1 MPELPEVETVV
12 RTLEKRIKNRRIEK
26 VEVIYEPIITGSV
39 TSFKRKLKGQHF
51 RKFSRR
57 GKFLLFYMDDVL
69 FVSHLRMEGKYYIQD
84 KDEPR
89 DKHMHII
96 FHLDD
101 GKELRY
107 RDTRKFGRMEICPL
121 DTDIDSFHDLG
132 LEPWDDRLDAQYVL
146 DVCKKRSI
154 PIKTLL
160 LDQHF
165 IAGIGNIYADEI
177 LFASKIEPTR
187 SSNTITKKEAELI
200 IKSTR
205 KILEE
210 AIKAGGTTIRSYT
223 SSLGVSGKFQLSC
236 MVHTKKICQKC
247 KSNIIVK
254 YIGGRSTYY
263 CPKCQK

>member
-12 RTLEKRIKNRRIEK
+12 RTLEKRLKNRKIEK
-26 VEVIYEPIITGSV
+26 VEVIYEPIITGNP

-51 RKFSRR
+51 KKFSRR

-96 FHLDD
+96 FHLDN

-107 RDTRKFGRMEICPL
+107 RDTRKFGRMELCPL
-121 DTDIDSFHDLG
+121 DTDIDSFHNLG
-132 LEPWDDRLDAQYVL
+132 LEPWDERLDTKYVL
-146 DVCKKRSI
+146 DVCKTRSI
-154 PIKTLL
+154 PIKSLL

-177 LFASKIEPTR
+177 LFASKIKPMKP
-187 SSNTITKKEAELI
+187 SNKITKKDAELI
-200 IKSTR
+200 IEHTR
-205 KILEE
+205 RILED

-223 SSLGVSGKFQLSC
+223 SSLGVSGRFQLSC
-236 MVHTKKICQKC
+236 MVHTKDECQIC
-247 KSNIIVK
+247 KSKILVK
-254 YIGGRSTYY
+254 YIGGRSSYY